1 MSFSGFA
8 VPQICGIV
16 GADSNQARGQMR
28 FAGSIVGTLLAC
40 QASYAVAQG
49 LACTPPQTAML
60 DIELLLGRGKAS
72 EARWA
77 QFLAREVS
85 PRFPDGLTVYE
96 TTGQW
101 RDPATKVITREKSRV
116 LQIIAPADTPPDK
129 IAAVAEAY
137 KTQFRQKSVGIV
149 TRQVC
154 ASF

>member
-1 MSFSGFA
+1 MRRLPSLWFLFLSWAMLVAFVPRAFA
-8 VPQICGIV
+8 QPSC
-16 GADSNQARGQMR
+16 A
-28 FAGSIVGTLLAC
+28 
-40 QASYAVAQG
+40 
-49 LACTPPQTAML
+49 PPQKPVL
-60 DIELLLGRGKAS
+60 DIEFLLGRAGGDWKW
-72 EARWA
+72 RT
-77 QFLAREVS
+77 FLAREVT

-96 TTGQW
+96 TAGQW

-116 LQIIAPADTPPDK
+116 LRIIAPTDTTPEK